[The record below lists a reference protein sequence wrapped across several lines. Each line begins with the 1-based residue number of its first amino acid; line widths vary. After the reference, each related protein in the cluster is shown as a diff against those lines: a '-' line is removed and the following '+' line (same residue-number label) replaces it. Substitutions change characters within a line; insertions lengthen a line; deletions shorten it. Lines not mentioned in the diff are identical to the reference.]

1 MGPGENRGSWTG
13 KISSKISH
21 FQDSILDSI
30 SNISNA
36 RVESKAEMVDL
47 MDKIPGSFRNILN
60 SEVSQILGS
69 SLS

>member
-1 MGPGENRGSWTG
+1 MSSGREENRGSWTG

-30 SNISNA
+30 SNIDI

-60 SEVSQILGS
+60 SEVTTP
-69 SLS
+69 